1 MSLKKRGLTRIK
13 ISRCLLAL
21 ETIRPIEAEC
31 SCQWPTA
38 WHLPPKPSD
47 QHSLLCVSLE
57 LTPDQFPGFS
67 SHSFYIL
74 CCNWNKELWFPL
86 LITLAFLSSAHV
98 LTPRPRM
105 PSSASPP
112 LTGSTGLPAPS
123 SSFTVL
129 SRCVL
134 SRPWSQLCPPWAPDG
149 PWHFAPLHLV
159 S

>member
-1 MSLKKRGLTRIK
+1 MSLKKRGLTRVK

-31 SCQWPTA
+31 SCQWPMA

-47 QHSLLCVSLE
+47 QHPLLCVSLE

-67 SHSFYIL
+67 SHSFHVL

-98 LTPRPRM
+98 KASAQRQGLECL
-105 PSSASPP
+105 SS
-112 LTGSTGLPAPS
+112 
-123 SSFTVL
+123 
-129 SRCVL
+129 
-134 SRPWSQLCPPWAPDG
+134 
-149 PWHFAPLHLV
+149 PLHV
-159 S
+159 SSGQGLECLPLLPTSHQIHGPVSAFPILYSPV